1 MKLRIVQWNVSTMS
15 QPKAIADFIGER
27 IGQGPAILC
36 LDEVKR
42 SSFDKLLA
50 SLNPASSCLS
60 LDLREPGKNEGKER
74 GTGVAVLGFGLP
86 IVLGPQL
93 SRRKGHGA

>member
-1 MKLRIVQWNVSTMS
+1 MELRIIQWNISTMS
-15 QPKAIADFIGER
+15 RPKAIGDFIRER
-27 IGQGPAILC
+27 IGQEHVLVC

-74 GTGVAVLGFGLP
+74 GTRVAVLGFGLP